1 MNTKRISIVI
11 LALLMLSNVTL
22 LASVKAVA
30 WPNLPA
36 TPVQLTVVDGTPSTT
51 YFISTL
57 SGVPVGFDVQNGV
70 YPGWCVDKSEEMIR
84 SVSHN
89 VILYSSL
96 SPPAALSGINWSAI
110 NYILNHKQGEMIDV
124 QHAIWWFTDSYTP
137 WDPDTIA
144 MIAGANAHPGY
155 VPTTG
160 EILAVI
166 CLALDN
172 DPYPYYAQDSIIEL
186 VVPPEQGEGLSPG
199 YWKHN
204 VNVANGGRGSYSGD
218 PHITLAQLQAYAAY
232 IATNFHPGFD
242 LAEAQQI
249 FQNNKQHAQW
259 LTVANWFNAAA
270 GLSPYVED

>member
-1 MNTKRISIVI
+1 MKTKYISIVI
-11 LALLMLSNVTL
+11 LALLMFSNVTL

-36 TPVQLTVVDGTPSTT
+36 TPVQLTVVDGTTT
-51 YFISTL
+51 YFVSTL
-57 SGVPVGFDVQNGV
+57 SGVPAGFDVQNGV
-70 YPGWCVDKSEEMIR
+70 YPGWCVDMDETMYR

-89 VILYSSL
+89 VVLYSSL
-96 SPPAALSGINWSAI
+96 SPPVVLSSINWSAI

-124 QHAIWWFTDSYTP
+124 QHAIWWFTDSYAP

-166 CLALDN
+166 CLAQDN

-204 VNVANGGRGSYSGD
+204 VNVYNGGNGSYSGD
-218 PHITLAQLQAYAAY
+218 PHITAAQLEEYEGIIAA
-232 IATNFHPGFD
+232 IHPGFT
-242 LAEAQQI
+242 LAEAQHM
-249 FQNNKQHAQW
+249 FWDKSHKSMW
-259 LTVANWFNAAA
+259 LEIANWFNAAA
-270 GLSPYVED
+270 GLPPYVED